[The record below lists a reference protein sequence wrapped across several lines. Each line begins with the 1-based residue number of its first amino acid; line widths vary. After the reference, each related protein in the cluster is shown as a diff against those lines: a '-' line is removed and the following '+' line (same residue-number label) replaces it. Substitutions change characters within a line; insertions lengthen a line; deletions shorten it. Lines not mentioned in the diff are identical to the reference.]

1 MKWYEIKS
9 KAEKAEIWIY
19 EMIGEDFWTG
29 GGVTAKNFQK
39 ELSDIKASQIDLHI
53 NSPGGDVFDGIT
65 IYNLLKQHP
74 ANVTTYIDGLAG
86 SIASVIALAGNQ
98 INMAENALFMIHNPF
113 GMVMGDATEMRKM
126 ADRLDIVR
134 DSIAKAYVSKTEKP
148 EAEIQALM
156 DAETWMTADEAKEY
170 GFADEIEEGKQ
181 VAASLNAG
189 ILTINGQQIDLKT
202 YKNPPKLVFLPRNG
216 PDTQEQDAKPDA
228 DRLFLLGKQL
238 ETKKKKYNISEV
250 EKA

>member
-1 MKWYEIKS
+1 M
-9 KAEKAEIWIY
+9 
-19 EMIGEDFWTG
+19 
-29 GGVTAKNFQK
+29 
-39 ELSDIKASQIDLHI
+39 
-53 NSPGGDVFDGIT
+53 
-65 IYNLLKQHP
+65 P
-74 ANVTTYIDGLAG
+74 ANA
-86 SIASVIALAGNQ
+86 
-98 INMAENALFMIHNPF
+98 MMMIHNAWTF
-113 GMVMGDATEMRKM
+113 AMGFAADLRKIADDLDKIQTSMVPVYAQKSGLPD
-126 ADRLDIVR
+126 
-134 DSIAKAYVSKTEKP
+134 EKII
-148 EAEIQALM
+148 ELL

-238 ETKKKKYNISEV
+238 ETKKKKFNISEV